1 MVPRGPA
8 TMSNQYQPPSM
19 NGASGRARSTDTGSS
34 VSTPIVST
42 GKLCPLAAERYRM
55 IVHSPAMRSRSV
67 TESTVV
73 QRRQ

>member
-1 MVPRGPA
+1 
-8 TMSNQYQPPSM
+8 MSNQYQPPSM
-19 NGASGRARSTDTGSS
+19 NGASGRVRSTDTGSS
-34 VSTPIVST
+34 VSTWIVSI

-55 IVHSPAMRSRSV
+55 IAQSPATRSRSV